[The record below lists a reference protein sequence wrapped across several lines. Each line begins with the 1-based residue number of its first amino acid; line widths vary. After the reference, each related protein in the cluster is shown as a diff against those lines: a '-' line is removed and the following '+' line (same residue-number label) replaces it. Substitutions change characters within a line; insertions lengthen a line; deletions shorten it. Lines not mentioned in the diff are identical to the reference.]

1 MVGKPNLEHHLCSVD
16 IQTGSKV
23 TDNNPN
29 YLFPL
34 VRKLKNWADL
44 DDDDV
49 AAILALPHITRRLTL
64 GQYIVREGD
73 VATHSCLVVEGFAMR
88 HKIVGDG
95 GRQIINIHM
104 AGDMVDLQNA
114 LLAVAD
120 HNVQTLTP
128 MVAAFIPR
136 EATVELAFARPSV
149 GKALWL
155 ETLVEGSISR
165 EWIANVGRRDARTR
179 VAHLLCEFAMRLE
192 AVGLGEQCN
201 YELPMTQEQI
211 ADTVGLT
218 PVHVNRTL
226 KALDAEGL
234 TRRSKRSVVIQDW
247 KKLTRTGDF
256 SPVYLHLPRESL

>member
-1 MVGKPNLEHHLCSVD
+1 MSAENEAGLE
-16 IQTGSKV
+16 
-23 TDNNPN
+23 
-29 YLFPL
+29 PL
-34 VRKLKNWADL
+34 VRKLRNWAHL
-44 DDDDV
+44 EEDDQR
-49 AAILALPHITRRLTL
+49 AILALPQSTRRLAI
-64 GQYIVREGD
+64 GQYVVREGD
-73 VATHSCLVVEGFAMR
+73 VATHSCLVVQGFAMR

-104 AGDMVDLQNA
+104 AGDMVDLQNS
-114 LLAVAD
+114 LLKVAD

-128 MVAAFIPR
+128 AVVALIPR
-136 EATVELAFARPSV
+136 KAIIDLAFERPAI
-149 GKALWL
+149 GKALWI

-165 EWIANVGRRDARTR
+165 EWIANVGRRDALTR

-211 ADTVGLT
+211 GDTVGLT

-226 KALDAEGL
+226 KNLDAQGL
-234 TRRSKRSVVIQDW
+234 TTRSKRSVVINDW

-256 SPVYLHLPRESL
+256 NPVYLHLAADSL